1 MKVMKKYIILLVF
14 AGIFGSVQAQQAL
27 TLYNMDRVMQSQFI
41 NPSIDVPYKIHI
53 GGLLVP
59 VAGQLPPPVYFNYAN
74 NSFYYNNIFH
84 MGEGSKADNLVLD
97 LPLFME
103 KMERFHKTTHM
114 RFDTQIEL
122 LNVGIKLE
130 NMFLTFA
137 LTEKYKYGVSLPY
150 DLFEFT
156 LNGNMP
162 YMLES
167 KPHDFSG
174 LGVNFTHYRE
184 FAVGGSMQANDKIT
198 VGGRVKVLFGC
209 SNINTDVEELSLYTD
224 PEDYS
229 MTWTTDM
236 KIQTSLPDAINYLVH
251 STDRMIDSVTFGPEQ
266 LLWDSIKQIDLNNPF
281 ANPFL
286 NPVNSFNFKNIGLGF
301 DLGASYKLN
310 PDIDI
315 FASVTDIGF
324 ISWNTNPQN
333 FVSKGEY
340 DYRGIELGVWQDSTD
355 VQESLDKLADT
366 LLNTFN
372 FDLLETSY
380 VTWLPSSIYVGG
392 KYKFHPLLHFTAL
405 YRGEFYRKTYMQ
417 SVTLGVNS
425 NLTDWLSAHLT
436 WSIANNS
443 ISNVGLG
450 LTARAGFFNWYIV
463 TDSFTNALFP
473 QKAKN
478 LNLRMGCNIVF
489 GYKKIKSNA
498 SMRS

>member
-14 AGIFGSVQAQQAL
+14 AGTIGSLQAQQAL
-27 TLYNMDRVMQSQFI
+27 TLYNMDRVMQSQFV
-41 NPSIDVPYKIHI
+41 NPSADIPYKFHI

-59 VAGQLPPPVYFNYAN
+59 IAGQLPPPIYFNYAN
-74 NSFYYNNIFH
+74 NSFYWNHIYHKKPNTV
-84 MGEGSKADNLVLD
+84 ADTANMLD
-97 LPLFME
+97 IPLFMD
-103 KMERFHKTTHM
+103 KLRNTTHM

-137 LTEKYKYGVSLPY
+137 LTEKFKYGVSLPY
-150 DLFEFT
+150 DIFEFT

-174 LGVNFTHYRE
+174 FGVNFTHYRE
-184 FAVGGSMQANDKIT
+184 FAVGGSMQANDEFT
-198 VGGRVKVLFGC
+198 VGGRVKVLFGLA
-209 SNINTDVEELSLYTD
+209 NFNTEIKELSLYTD

-236 KIQTSLPDAINYLVH
+236 KIHSSLPIYFDYDNSNGNL
-251 STDRMIDSVTFGPEQ
+251 
-266 LLWDSIKQIDLNNPF
+266 DSITLEPNQASIDAF
-281 ANPFL
+281 RANGDAAAVSAYMTNL
-286 NPVNSFNFKNIGLGF
+286 KNIGLGF
-301 DLGASYKLN
+301 DLGVSYKLN
-310 PDIDI
+310 PEIDL
-315 FASVTDIGF
+315 FASVTDFGF

-333 FVSKGEY
+333 FVSKGAY
-340 DYRGIELGVWQDSTD
+340 DFRGMQLEVVQDGEG
-355 VQESLDKLADT
+355 VQESIDKLVDT
-366 LLNTFN
+366 VFNTFA

-392 KYKFHPLLHFTAL
+392 KYKFHNLLHFTAL

-436 WSIANNS
+436 WSIANNYAGN
-443 ISNVGLG
+443 IGFG

-463 TDSFTNALFP
+463 TDSFTNMMFP
-473 QKAKN
+473 QKMKN

-498 SMRS
+498 SIRT